1 MNQNI
6 EYKFYEKFDND
17 IYDEVNKIQQG
28 LDMTKEERTYILG
41 KLQIMCEDV
50 FKQTNVDKTQTLSP
64 QKSKS
69 MVH

>member
-41 KLQIMCEDV
+41 KLQMMCEDV

>member
-28 LDMTKEERTYILG
+28 LDMTKEERGYILG
-41 KLQIMCEDV
+41 KLQTMCEDV
-50 FKQTNVDKTQTLSP
+50 FKQTNVDKIHGLSP